1 MWNNLKMDL
10 YRMVRQKS
18 FYISM
23 IIMLL
28 LYFWMSNASGL
39 QSNTPFASF
48 YADRDTMV
56 DFLYYFPKSAFYT
69 IAVLIF
75 LSLFFSEEYSSGF
88 VKNIYPMIHHKEL
101 LLLERFLF
109 SFVAAFVYWIAVII
123 LVAVENIWHQD
134 SFAAFE
140 LLSFLSYSF
149 MQLLI
154 LAVIASF
161 LNLLIH
167 ATGSRVVT
175 ILVAVAY
182 GSMTTFMLHTGIM
195 SLLKVEY
202 TDYILYAVSGKLP
215 YQWDALLYS
224 RAAMVAI
231 TSGILYNIGCYI
243 LLQKKDLK

>member
-69 IAVLIF
+69 IAVLVF

-140 LLSFLSYSF
+140 LVSFLSYSF
-149 MQLLI
+149 MQQGCHDSGSCRLWKYDDVY
-154 LAVIASF
+154 AAYRYHVIAE
-161 LNLLIH
+161 
-167 ATGSRVVT
+167 GRVYRLYTLCCIRQAAIPMGCTV
-175 ILVAVAY
+175 IQPCCY
-182 GSMTTFMLHTGIM
+182 GGNY
-195 SLLKVEY
+195 KWNPV
-202 TDYILYAVSGKLP
+202 
-215 YQWDALLYS
+215 
-224 RAAMVAI
+224 
-231 TSGILYNIGCYI
+231 
-243 LLQKKDLK
+243 